1 MIVVVTLD
9 LLGPSAS
16 YDPLYAAI
24 KTQGTWAHYMRYT
37 WLLDT
42 ERSPDQIVDVLKP
55 YIQSGDKMLVSP
67 LTRPYQGLLTK
78 DAWAWINARMNK
90 PSLTR

>member
-16 YDPLYAAI
+16 YDPLYEAI

-42 ERSPDQIVDVLKP
+42 EKTPDQLVDLLKP
-55 YIQSGDKMLVSP
+55 HIQHGDKMLISP
-67 LTRPYQGLLTK
+67 LTWPYQGLLQPE
-78 DAWAWINARMNK
+78 AWTWIKARINQ
-90 PSLTR
+90 PLAR